1 MTFVISLGGSI
12 LIPEYGKVEVKQ
24 VKELLNFLKGI
35 KEKSIIVVGGGT
47 TARIYI
53 NAVKELSK
61 EKRDQIGILATKL
74 NATLVAELGNFT
86 LLHPSEI
93 TMKRTLMK
101 LKRLKYAVISGWKPG
116 FSTDYVT
123 AYIASKLKESKVIN
137 LTRVGGIYTKD
148 PTKYM
153 DARLILR
160 ISWEE
165 FLERF
170 NDPWLPG
177 KHVPFDPLA
186 AMLCKKQK
194 MKTYITNVE
203 GFIKWIKE
211 DKFVGTILY

>member
-12 LIPEYGKVEVKQ
+12 LVPESGKIETKK
-24 VKELLNFLKGI
+24 VKELLNFLKEK

-47 TARIYI
+47 TARVYI
-53 NAVKELSK
+53 NALKELSK
-61 EKRDQIGILATKL
+61 DKRDQIGILATKL
-74 NATLVAELGNFT
+74 NATLVSDLGNFS

-93 TMKRTLMK
+93 TMKRTIMK
-101 LKRLKYAVISGWKPG
+101 LRRLKYAIVSGWKPG

-123 AYIASKLKESKVIN
+123 AYIANKLRESKVIN

-160 ISWEE
+160 MSWDE
-165 FLERF
+165 FMEKY

-177 KHVPFDPLA
+177 KHIPFDPLA
-186 AMLCKKQK
+186 AMLCKKHK
-194 MKTYITNVE
+194 MKVYVTNID

-211 DKFVGTILY
+211 DKFVGTVLY